1 MDKRIRRK
9 VHSRYLPDAV
19 CDISQA
25 SIWRKKL
32 FDSEYGTRFL
42 IDCNSTIHQNLDYLR
57 KFLCRY
63 KLRYFVSKVLYSETT
78 GWEDYEGLE
87 DDVMFKFEV
96 VEFPE
101 IFAFS
106 ANNSKSI

>member
-1 MDKRIRRK
+1 
-9 VHSRYLPDAV
+9 
-19 CDISQA
+19 
-25 SIWRKKL
+25 
-32 FDSEYGTRFL
+32 
-42 IDCNSTIHQNLDYLR
+42 
-57 KFLCRY
+57 
-63 KLRYFVSKVLYSETT
+63 VLYSETT

-87 DDVMFKFEV
+87 DYVMFKFEA